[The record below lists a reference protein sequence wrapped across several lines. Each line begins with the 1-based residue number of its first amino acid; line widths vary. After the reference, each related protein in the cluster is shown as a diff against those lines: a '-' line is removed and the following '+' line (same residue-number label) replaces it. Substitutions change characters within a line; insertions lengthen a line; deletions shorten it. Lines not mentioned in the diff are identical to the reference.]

1 MKSSPL
7 ITVVKKLPHTTG
19 QSVNGK
25 DLLTR
30 TIVHIDEI
38 VSAPTMKQFT
48 HALQH
53 VPGVLVVESDG
64 SPNDLLVLHDESV
77 PTKSFVL
84 AAVERGI
91 RAHIAARAESA
102 ITSDDATL
110 TREKLL
116 AMYSLSATM
125 VLISILISVE
135 IFYPN
140 SLEKTWLVA
149 SASTALW
156 VLIVFKTTNK
166 QHL

>member
-1 MKSSPL
+1 MNSSPL
-7 ITVVKKLPHTTG
+7 ITAMKRLPHDSG
-19 QSVNGK
+19 NSLSGK

-30 TIVHIDEI
+30 TIVHIDET
-38 VSAPTMKQFT
+38 VSALSMTQFT

-64 SPNDLLVLHDESV
+64 SPNHLLVLHDESV

-84 AAVERGI
+84 AAAERGI
-91 RAHIAARAESA
+91 RVHIDARGESA
-102 ITSDDATL
+102 VTSDDAAL
-110 TREKLL
+110 NREKVL

-125 VLISILISVE
+125 ALISMLISVE
-135 IFYPN
+135 ILYPK

-156 VLIVFKTTNK
+156 VLIVFKTTKK
-166 QHL
+166 QHF

>member
-7 ITVVKKLPHTTG
+7 ITTIKRLPHDSG
-19 QSVNGK
+19 NSLSGK

-30 TIVHIDEI
+30 TIVHIDET
-38 VSAPTMKQFT
+38 VSALSMTQFT

-91 RAHIAARAESA
+91 RAHIAARGGNA

-110 TREKLL
+110 NREKVL

-149 SASTALW
+149 SVSTVLW
-156 VLIVFKTTNK
+156 MLIVFKTTQK
-166 QHL
+166 QHF